1 MAEVKK
7 INLEEL
13 NQVGG
18 GYATVKGNG
27 YVNCR
32 MEPDINSEVLQE
44 IPGGTEVYPTGI
56 SVDDGNITW
65 QQVKLP
71 GAVGE
76 YWIAGNLIK

>member
-13 NQVGG
+13 NQVVG

-32 MEPDINSEVLQE
+32 MEPDINSEVPSRRSRVVQKY
-44 IPGGTEVYPTGI
+44 IPQDI
-56 SVDDGNITW
+56 SV
-65 QQVKLP
+65 
-71 GAVGE
+71 
-76 YWIAGNLIK
+76 